1 MNKSLIKSFSQK
13 FILLCS
19 VLLSVFLLSAC
30 SKQIQEFVTSGAQR
44 PILGEKLPPKTSTA
58 NPIGIK
64 ISPGANTVQGSTIK
78 ATVSISIT
86 DRELSG
92 SQVKGTVTFNQAR
105 PE

>member
-30 SKQIQEFVTSGAQR
+30 SKQIQDFVTSGAQR
-44 PILGEKLPPKTSTA
+44 PILGEILPTTSTA

-64 ISPGANTVQGSTIK
+64 ISPGANTIQGSTIK
-78 ATVSISIT
+78 ATVSISTT